1 MDSESS
7 HSASRGL
14 LSFYMLLRVIKELVG
29 GTAYLFIMKCRV
41 VFGMLSPVL
50 FKSKWAAEGQ
60 AFHSFTETI
69 SELLDL
75 RGSLLFHRNTAA
87 DTKIDERN

>member
-1 MDSESS
+1 M
-7 HSASRGL
+7 
-14 LSFYMLLRVIKELVG
+14 
-29 GTAYLFIMKCRV
+29 
-41 VFGMLSPVL
+41 FGMLSPVPGSSQSEQQ
-50 FKSKWAAEGQ
+50 KGK

-87 DTKIDERN
+87 DTKMMKEIKVAYLSVTYNT